1 MEFVKGRG
9 CGKSIPEFT
18 LTCIKTETPLY
29 FSGINVHT
37 FEDYFYK
44 GYDADGIHII
54 TADDPRE
61 VIAYF
66 CYVSVDDKAWGN
78 ALRSEYGNPEHVTLQ
93 NPSRLMVRNL
103 RSAYTTLANNSELDA
118 FLS

>member
-18 LTCIKTETPLY
+18 LTCTKTETPLY
-29 FSGINVHT
+29 WNSKVFHT

-78 ALRSEYGNPEHVTLQ
+78 ALRSEYGNPEQVILQ
-93 NPSRLMVRNL
+93 NPSRLIVRNL
-103 RSAYTTLANNSELDA
+103 RSAYTTLANDSELAA